1 MTDVGEIIDARPV
14 GAFHIGLMCLC
25 SMILLFDGYD
35 LQVMSLAV
43 PSVAEAWNAP
53 PSRFGFALSASLIG
67 MGVGAALLAP
77 LGDRLGRKPLV
88 VGGMIIAGGGTLVT
102 AMADSFDH
110 FALWRFVTGIGMGAL
125 IANVTALLTE
135 YMPARKRTILVT
147 LSYSAVALGG
157 FFAGL
162 VAPALLKVSDW
173 RGLFVFGG
181 ATSLAAAAVFALAAP
196 ESLKF
201 LVAKRPGSPALTRVL
216 RRFAPGVGAE
226 GLTIS
231 ADSVRKGRIVD
242 LLSRELRPRTLTLWG
257 IYVFNIFVI
266 FMLTSWLPT
275 LLRSAGWPT
284 DQALTGAVLFQLGG
298 VAGSVALASQV
309 DRGRPNVALII
320 GYLLCAAGLA
330 GLIFTPSTFGNWAG
344 LMLLVGFGI
353 SGAQSLLVALAAAFY
368 PVTLRAAGVGG
379 ALLVG
384 RVGAIS
390 APLLGGVIIQH
401 YSPVGVLGLMIIP
414 ALICA
419 AGSMLVRKGWL
430 ER

>member
-14 GAFHIGLMCLC
+14 GWFHVGLMLLC
-25 SMILLFDGYD
+25 STVLLFDGYD
-35 LQVMSLAV
+35 LQVMALAV

-53 PSRFGFALSASLIG
+53 PSRFGFALSTSLIG

-77 LGDRLGRKPLV
+77 LGDRFGRKIMV
-88 VGGMIIAGGGTLVT
+88 VGGMVIAGGGTLIT
-102 AMADSFDH
+102 AFADSFDH
-110 FALWRFVTGIGMGAL
+110 FALWRFVTGVGMGAL

-162 VAPALLKVSDW
+162 VAPALLKVTDW
-173 RGLFVFGG
+173 RGLFLFGG
-181 ATSLAAAAVFALAAP
+181 GTSLAAAALFALAAP

-201 LVAKRPGSPALTRVL
+201 MVAKRPGSARLAKTMA
-216 RRFAPGVGAE
+216 RFAPGVDAAA
-226 GLTIS
+226 LTIS

-242 LLSRELRPRTLTLWG
+242 LLSKELRPRTLTLWG
-257 IYVFNIFVI
+257 IYVFNIFII

-275 LLRSAGWPT
+275 LLKSAGWPT
-284 DQALTGAVLFQLGG
+284 DQALTGSVLFQLGG
-298 VAGSVALASQV
+298 VAGSVALATQV
-309 DRGRPNVALII
+309 DKGRPNIALVV
-320 GYLLCAAGLA
+320 GYLLCAAGLT
-330 GLIFTPSTFGNWAG
+330 GLVFTPSTFGNWAG

-368 PVTLRAAGVGG
+368 PVTLRATGVGG

-401 YSPVGVLGLMIIP
+401 YSPVGALGLMIIP

-419 AGSMLVRKGWL
+419 SGSLLVRKGWL
-430 ER
+430 EK